1 MNTLFVGQNLM
12 HLDTLE
18 STNTFLMDFAK
29 EKTLP
34 EGTVVRV
41 DHQSKGRGQQGQ
53 TWQTKAGQNLTF
65 SLLLRP
71 QFLAPEKQFLLSMAV
86 ALGVH
91 DLLKRYKLD
100 ALVKWPNDI
109 YTSKGKIAGILIE
122 NAWEGQRWKHAV
134 IGIGLNVFQTSGW
147 EGVQASSLA
156 LETHEVPDI
165 SSVLEALCSYLEGRY
180 LQLKSN
186 EKQILEEYHQVLMGV
201 DRLLKYED
209 ANGQFE
215 ALVKE
220 VLPSGQMVLEN
231 KANHQLQTYWMK
243 EVKILGMA

>member
-18 STNTFLMDFAK
+18 STNTFLMDFSK

-34 EGTVVRV
+34 EGTLVWV
-41 DHQSKGRGQQGQ
+41 DYQSKGRGQQGQ

-71 QFLAPEKQFLLSMAV
+71 QFLAAEKQFLLSMAV
-86 ALGVH
+86 ALGVY
-91 DLLKRYKLD
+91 DLLKGYQLD

-147 EGVQASSLA
+147 EGAQASSLA
-156 LETHEVPDI
+156 LEKEQVPSV
-165 SSVLEALCSYLEGRY
+165 SSVLEKLCSCLEGRY
-180 LQLKSN
+180 LQLKSR

-201 DRLLKYED
+201 DRPLKYED

-215 ALVKE
+215 ALVRKCYPQ
-220 VLPSGQMVLEN
+220 VN
-231 KANHQLQTYWMK
+231 WF
-243 EVKILGMA
+243 